1 MKRKR
6 SARVALAAIVTTI
19 GLTAMACAAAP
30 SPGAPPSP
38 INWSFKAT
46 SMTVNASQDA
56 VYDPIFHL
64 CISLA
69 GCSDEPY
76 LIHIAFRVRIGQPG
90 SADAWVVKSDTLPS
104 TSAGQTRTL
113 TGGQQGTVTFN
124 NVQPLDVLDALN
136 SNNKM
141 DIVGTYTWAAEED
154 VINSL
159 STGAGAIANIFKTA
173 LNNTLAVGTL
183 PNGDTNAL
191 VQLILNALFNNI
203 GNPFS
208 LIASNIPCLGLC
220 DDVLG
225 GSIHIGIGAT
235 GTLASLIDTA
245 LASVTIPNVAIP
257 LVDVPPDIQGGSI
270 YTMGGTK
277 TATQVYTGA
286 GGQHTWNYVSG
297 PA

>member
-1 MKRKR
+1 MLRKR
-6 SARVALAAIVTTI
+6 SARVALAGIVAAI
-19 GLTAMACAAAP
+19 GLTAMACAPAP
-30 SPGAPPSP
+30 TPGAPPSP

-46 SMTVNASQDA
+46 SMTVNNVQDE
-56 VYDPIFHL
+56 VCVLI
-64 CISLA
+64 CVNT
-69 GCSDEPY
+69 SDEPY
-76 LIHIAFRVRIGQPG
+76 LIQVAFRVRIGQPG

-113 TGGQQGTVTFN
+113 SGGQQGTVTFN
-124 NVQPLDVLDALN
+124 NIQPLDVLDALN

-141 DIVGTYTWAAEED
+141 DVVGTYTWAAEED
-154 VINSL
+154 TIDSL
-159 STGAGAIANIFKTA
+159 TTGANAIADIFKTA
-173 LNNTLAVGTL
+173 LNNTLASGTL

-191 VQLILNALFNNI
+191 VSLILNALFNNI

-208 LIASNIPCLGLC
+208 LIVSNIPCFGLC

-245 LASVTIPNVAIP
+245 LASATIPNVSIP
-257 LVDVPPDIQGGSI
+257 LVDIPPDIQGGSL

-277 TATQVYTGA
+277 TASQVYSGA
-286 GGQHTWNYVSG
+286 DGVHTWNYVSG

>member
-1 MKRKR
+1 MLRKR
-6 SARVALAAIVTTI
+6 SARVAFAGIVAAI
-19 GLTAMACAAAP
+19 GLTAMACAPAP
-30 SPGAPPSP
+30 TPGAPPNP
-38 INWSFKAT
+38 IDWSFKAT
-46 SMTVNASQDA
+46 SMTVNSSQDA
-56 VYDPIFHL
+56 VYDPIFHA
-64 CISLA
+64 CISFT

-76 LIHIAFRVRIGQPG
+76 ILQVAFRVRIGQPG
-90 SADAWVVKSDTLPS
+90 SASAFVVKSSTLPS

-113 TGGQQGTVTFN
+113 TGGQQGTVTFTGI
-124 NVQPLDVLDALN
+124 QPLDVLDALN

-141 DIVGTYTWAAEED
+141 DVVGTYTWAADED
-154 VINSL
+154 AIDSL
-159 STGAGAIANIFKTA
+159 TTGANAIADIFKTA
-173 LNNTLAVGTL
+173 LNNTLAAGTL

-245 LASVTIPNVAIP
+245 LASTTIPNVAIP

>member
-1 MKRKR
+1 MRTR
-6 SARVALAAIVTTI
+6 SARVALVGIIAAL
-19 GLTAMACAAAP
+19 GLTAMACAPAAT
-30 SPGAPPSP
+30 PGGTPTP

-46 SMTVNASQDA
+46 SMTVNSSQDA
-56 VYDPIFHL
+56 VYDPIFHA
-64 CISLA
+64 CISFT

-76 LIHIAFRVRIGQPG
+76 ILQVAFRVRIGQAN

-104 TSAGQTRTL
+104 TSAGQSRTL
-113 TGGQQGTVTFN
+113 TGGQQGAVTFTGI
-124 NVQPLDVLDALN
+124 QPLDVLNVLN
-136 SNNKM
+136 PSNKM
-141 DIVGTYTWAAEED
+141 DVVGTYTWAADED
-154 VINSL
+154 AIDSL
-159 STGAGAIANIFKTA
+159 TTGAHAIADIFKSA
-173 LNNTLAVGTL
+173 LNSTLAAGTL
-183 PNGDTNAL
+183 PSGDTSAL
-191 VQLILNALFNNI
+191 ISLIINALFNNI

-225 GSIHIGIGAT
+225 GSVHIGIGAT

-245 LASVTIPNVAIP
+245 LASVTIPNISIP
-257 LVDVPPDIQGGSI
+257 LVDVPPDIQGGSL

-277 TATQVYTGA
+277 TVSQTYTGA